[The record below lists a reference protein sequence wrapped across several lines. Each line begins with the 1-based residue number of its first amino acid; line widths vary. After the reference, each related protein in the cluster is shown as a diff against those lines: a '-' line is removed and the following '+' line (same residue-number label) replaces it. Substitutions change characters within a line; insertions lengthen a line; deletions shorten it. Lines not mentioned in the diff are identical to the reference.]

1 MQNLGAIQVEVTPQD
16 YEEIDREVPP
26 GSIAGDRY
34 GPEQMAMLDSEK
46 VRSPGSRRTY
56 RAAINGDIAS
66 MRPTGLMGPMAPL
79 ISPISRVGPIRIR
92 PHAAHHPAILDV
104 PDP

>member
-46 VRSPGSRRTY
+46 S
-56 RAAINGDIAS
+56 
-66 MRPTGLMGPMAPL
+66 
-79 ISPISRVGPIRIR
+79 
-92 PHAAHHPAILDV
+92 
-104 PDP
+104 